1 MRARMTAPIV
11 LLALA
16 ACAGK
21 EDEGDDASPQ
31 ITGAIAPDGE
41 GISADVEIYK
51 AFAMHAGSGFVA
63 YLSNNPDATC
73 ESVTEYLRAD
83 APYDPSGFLV
93 GGTCDVAIRIDTWEE
108 GAGKAA
114 TDDPIAAAGFAINC
128 YFGSDGWELET
139 RDNDDRDYYW
149 QGREWQGSPAVY
161 SYDFSEDGGDYTLDL
176 SMSDY
181 NGSFIY
187 ESLEAAPASGG
198 VTGTIRAARCE
209 ALATTP
215 FFPG

>member
-1 MRARMTAPIV
+1 MRARSFA
-11 LLALA
+11 LLAITALV
-16 ACAGK
+16 ACKPEEEKDGSAT
-21 EDEGDDASPQ
+21 PQ
-31 ITGAIAPDGE
+31 VTGAIAPDGE
-41 GISADVEIYK
+41 GVSADVEIYK
-51 AFAMHAGSGFVA
+51 AFAMDAGSGFVA

-73 ESVTEYLRAD
+73 DSVTEYLRAE
-83 APYDPSGFLV
+83 APHDPSGFLV
-93 GGTCDVAIRIDTWEE
+93 GGTCDVAIRIDTWD
-108 GAGKAA
+108 GGKTA
-114 TDDPIAAAGFAINC
+114 TDDPVAAAGFAINC

-161 SYDFSEDGGDYTLDL
+161 SYDFSPDGDSYTLDL
-176 SMSDY
+176 SMSAY

-187 ESLEAAPASGG
+187 ESLEAAPASGS
-198 VTGTIRAARCE
+198 VSGTITAERCE